1 MTEKHHLLS
10 NLADW
15 TGLSN
20 HSQVTLKKRT
30 DTRGGEWC
38 VEGGLLTVKVLLLR
52 SAHFMRGGFAHSLA
66 DSRPGHAVLSC
77 CDPIR
82 DRLARHR
89 TDFFLSPP
97 SISENSTIT
106 IRSMDQLNVTS
117 LSSGGN
123 RTGIAH
129 THTQTHTVFHTT
141 CAAMSAHDRYKNNLF
156 NYNLN
161 LKLKQKMFG
170 NCLFRL
176 SIYAV
181 NTTRAS
187 LC

>member
-1 MTEKHHLLS
+1 MTENHLLS

-20 HSQVTLKKRT
+20 HSQVTVKKRT

-66 DSRPGHAVLSC
+66 DSWPGHAVLSC

-89 TDFFLSPP
+89 TDFFLFPP

-123 RTGIAH
+123 REQGSHTLRHTLSSTQPVQQCLLTTGTRTICL
-129 THTQTHTVFHTT
+129 TT
-141 CAAMSAHDRYKNNLF
+141 
-156 NYNLN
+156 
-161 LKLKQKMFG
+161 
-170 NCLFRL
+170 
-176 SIYAV
+176 IWI
-181 NTTRAS
+181 
-187 LC
+187 

>member
-1 MTEKHHLLS
+1 M
-10 NLADW
+10 
-15 TGLSN
+15 
-20 HSQVTLKKRT
+20 
-30 DTRGGEWC
+30 
-38 VEGGLLTVKVLLLR
+38 EGGLLTVKVLLLR

-89 TDFFLSPP
+89 TDFFLFPP

-123 RTGIAH
+123 REQGSH
-129 THTQTHTVFHTT
+129 THTHSDTHCLPH
-141 CAAMSAHDRYKNNLF
+141 NLCS
-156 NYNLN
+156 NVSSR
-161 LKLKQKMFG
+161 QVQEQ
-170 NCLFRL
+170 
-176 SIYAV
+176 SV
-181 NTTRAS
+181 
-187 LC
+187 

>member
-1 MTEKHHLLS
+1 M
-10 NLADW
+10 
-15 TGLSN
+15 
-20 HSQVTLKKRT
+20 
-30 DTRGGEWC
+30 
-38 VEGGLLTVKVLLLR
+38 EGGLLTVKVLLLR

-89 TDFFLSPP
+89 TDFFLPPPP

-123 RTGIAH
+123 REQGSHTLRHTLSSTQPVQQCLLTTGTRTICL
-129 THTQTHTVFHTT
+129 TT
-141 CAAMSAHDRYKNNLF
+141 
-156 NYNLN
+156 
-161 LKLKQKMFG
+161 
-170 NCLFRL
+170 
-176 SIYAV
+176 I
-181 NTTRAS
+181 
-187 LC
+187 

>member
-1 MTEKHHLLS
+1 MC
-10 NLADW
+10 
-15 TGLSN
+15 G
-20 HSQVTLKKRT
+20 
-30 DTRGGEWC
+30 
-38 VEGGLLTVKVLLLR
+38 GGLLTVKVLLLR

-77 CDPIR
+77 SDPIR

-89 TDFFLSPP
+89 TDFFLFPP

-123 RTGIAH
+123 REQGSH

-156 NYNLN
+156 NYNLD
-161 LKLKQKMFG
+161 LKMKQKMFG

>member
-1 MTEKHHLLS
+1 M
-10 NLADW
+10 
-15 TGLSN
+15 
-20 HSQVTLKKRT
+20 
-30 DTRGGEWC
+30 
-38 VEGGLLTVKVLLLR
+38 EGGLLTVKVLLLR

-97 SISENSTIT
+97 SISENNTIT

-123 RTGIAH
+123 REQGSHTLRHTLSSTQPVQQCLLTTGTRTICL
-129 THTQTHTVFHTT
+129 TT
-141 CAAMSAHDRYKNNLF
+141 
-156 NYNLN
+156 
-161 LKLKQKMFG
+161 
-170 NCLFRL
+170 
-176 SIYAV
+176 I
-181 NTTRAS
+181 
-187 LC
+187 